1 MTAAPQPNKE
11 QPTHDIDGHDTAF
24 VYVHREPGPLRRAA
38 PWVLLAVI
46 VAAFIALGYYLA
58 KDMAGRPASFTI
70 YKIGNGWLYFLGF
83 LVVAS
88 GVLALTSFI
97 GQRIGIQRTGR
108 KIKYGDVL
116 GVQLTHLFLMLVVL
130 IAIYPLFYVVLAA
143 FDPKNSLYAFPN
155 FDAPT
160 VLGKSGILPSFKG
173 LNTENFAKLFDGVQ
187 IPAWELVL
195 AALAGAAI
203 AVLIFTAVVRR
214 IRGLSENGTTPTQSW
229 AARILVVSLI
239 VLVLFIGPAQFTGA
253 GTESKF
259 LLSVRNT
266 LLVSG
271 VTGALAI
278 LLSTTAGYAMAR
290 LRFPGRFQTLLFFI
304 FVQMFPVFLG
314 LVAVYAL
321 MYGLGLLN
329 SFTGLIL
336 AYSGGAIA
344 FNTWI
349 YKGYVESLPESLEE
363 AAMVDGATRWG
374 AFTRV
379 VLPLSGSMLV
389 FIFLNQF
396 IGTYAEFILANVLLT
411 GVEQWTIGLLLKNF
425 TSGQFNTK
433 WGIFAAAATLG
444 SLPIVA
450 LFYGFQGYF
459 VGGTTAGGVKE

>member
-1 MTAAPQPNKE
+1 MTTQRDVQAPE
-11 QPTHDIDGHDTAF
+11 
-24 VYVHREPGPLRRAA
+24 VYVHREAGPLRRAA
-38 PWVLLAVI
+38 PWLVTAIVVIAFGALIYLLAR
-46 VAAFIALGYYLA
+46 
-58 KDMAGRPASFTI
+58 DMAGRPPSLTI
-70 YKIGNGWLYFLGF
+70 YRVKNGWAYFLGF
-83 LVVAS
+83 VAVAS
-88 GVLALTSFI
+88 GVLALTSLL
-97 GQRIGIQRTGR
+97 GQKLGERRSGKRVR
-108 KIKYGDVL
+108 YLAVL
-116 GVQLTHLFLMLVVL
+116 GDQLTHLFLILVVL
-130 IAIYPLFYVVLAA
+130 VALYPLFFVVLAA
-143 FDPKNSLYAFPN
+143 FDPRNSLYAFPN
-155 FDAPT
+155 FQLPT
-160 VLGKSGILPSFKG
+160 VLGRSGILPSFSA
-173 LNTENFAKLFDGVQ
+173 LSAENFAKLFDGVN
-187 IPAWELVL
+187 IPGWEIAL
-195 AALAGAAI
+195 AVLAGAATT
-203 AVLIFTAVVRR
+203 VLIFTAVVRR
-214 IRGLSENGTTPTQSW
+214 VRKASEDTTPVQRW
-229 AARILVVSLI
+229 ATRLLVAALA
-239 VLVLFIGPAQFTGA
+239 VLVIFIGPAQFTGA

-271 VTGALAI
+271 LTGVLAI
-278 LLSTTAGYAMAR
+278 VLSTTAGYAMAR

-363 AAMVDGATRWG
+363 AALVDGATRWT
-374 AFTRV
+374 AFIRV
-379 VLPLSGSMLV
+379 VLPLSGSMLA

-396 IGTYAEFILANVLLT
+396 IGTYAEFILANLLLT
-411 GVEQWTIGLLLKNF
+411 GVEQWTVGLLLKNF

-450 LFYGFQGYF
+450 LFYGFQSYF

>member
-1 MTAAPQPNKE
+1 MTVQHEVQAPE
-11 QPTHDIDGHDTAF
+11 
-24 VYVHREPGPLRRAA
+24 VYVHREAGPLRRAL
-38 PWVLLAVI
+38 PWLVVALIVL
-46 VAAFIALGYYLA
+46 ALGALIYYLGR
-58 KDMAGRPASFTI
+58 DMAGRPATFTI
-70 YKIGNGWLYFLGF
+70 YRVTNGWAYFLGF
-83 LVVAS
+83 LITAA
-88 GVLALTSFI
+88 GVLSLTSLF
-97 GQRIGIQRTGR
+97 GQKWGERRTGKR
-108 KIKYGDVL
+108 LKYSAVL
-116 GVQLTHLFLMLVVL
+116 GDQLTHLFLMLVVL
-130 IAIYPLFYVVLAA
+130 IAVYPLFYVVLAA
-143 FDPKNSLYAFPN
+143 FDPRNSLFAFPN
-155 FDAPT
+155 FQAPSA
-160 VLGKSGILPSFKG
+160 LERSGILPNFSA
-173 LNTENFAKLFDGVQ
+173 LSTENFAKLFDGVN
-187 IPAWELVL
+187 IPAWEIGL
-195 AALAGAAI
+195 AVLAGAAI
-203 AVLIFTAVVRR
+203 AVLIFTATVRR
-214 IRGLSENGTTPTQSW
+214 IRKAEEGTTTQTQRW
-229 AARILVVSLI
+229 ASRLLI
-239 VLVLFIGPAQFTGA
+239 AALAVLVIFVGPAQFTGT

-271 VTGALAI
+271 LTGVLAI
-278 LLSTTAGYAMAR
+278 VLSTTAGYAMAR

-329 SFTGLIL
+329 TFTGLIL

-363 AAMVDGATRWG
+363 AAMVDGATRWT
-374 AFTRV
+374 AFLRV

-411 GVEQWTIGLLLKNF
+411 GVDQWTIGVLLKNF